1 VQLNCKEYVNPL
13 KTTVPD
19 IHCPEIIQNLN
30 DTALHATWMLELFI
44 SIFILKINLYTNYFI

>member
-1 VQLNCKEYVNPL
+1 LNCREYVNPL
-13 KTTVPD
+13 KTNVHD
-19 IHCPEIIQNLN
+19 IHHPEIIQNLN